1 MGLTARRAEGAA
13 IPLIR
18 LASRLVAS
26 ADGKRARILLV
37 NAGLHIGPESMSIRV
52 AIRHKTHYRYDKPV
66 NLGPHILRL
75 RPAAHSRTPI
85 LGYSLR
91 ILPEQHFI
99 NWQQDPFGN
108 FLARLVFPE
117 KTTHFDFE
125 VEVIADMTAINPFD
139 FFLEESAKEYPFEY
153 DAQLAK
159 ELVPYCELA
168 ESGPLLLAWLEGVDR
183 TKRRTQDF
191 LVDLNQRVWQALKY
205 NIRMEPGVQTCEET
219 LRLACGSCRD
229 SAWLLVLIL
238 RHLGLA
244 ARFVSGYLV
253 QLAADVKSLDG
264 PSGPEADFTDLHA
277 WAEVY
282 VPGAG
287 WIGLDP
293 TSGLFASEN
302 HIPLACTPDPVS
314 AAPVSGAM
322 DACEVNFSFD
332 NSVTRIHEDPRVT
345 KPYRDDQWTAI
356 DALGRAVDAKL
367 AQLDVRLTMGGEPT
381 FVSIDD
387 MESAQWNTA
396 ALGAHKLERAQDLW
410 KRLGKRYAPDGL
422 RYSGQGK
429 WYPGEPLP
437 RWALGI
443 FWRSDGVALW
453 QNPALL
459 ADEGLDYGHT
469 TAHASEFIHLLAQ
482 HLGLPTRHIQPG
494 FEDAL
499 HYLLKEAEIP
509 LNLDP
514 AHADLKDPQ
523 ERRSLADKLSRG
535 LDAAVGYVLPIA
547 RDGVEKRWNSSDWNF
562 RRGRLYLIPGD
573 SPMGLRLPLDSL
585 PWVAEVER
593 ETPWPLDLFAPRGE
607 LPDVYGEVARRFS
620 EFQAEQ
626 EAHPEIHAQ
635 GVADGAMD
643 TAPTPAKVIHTALCV
658 EARGG
663 VLRVFMPPLSALEH
677 YLELIAAIETVAAKQ
692 NTPIILEG
700 YEPPRDWRLQ
710 RLMVTPDPGVIEVN
724 IHPASNWDDL
734 TANTRA
740 LYEEARLARLTTE
753 KFMLDGRHTGT
764 GGGNHVTLG
773 GATPADSPMLRRPD
787 LVMSLVTY
795 WQHHPGLS
803 YLFSG
808 LFIGP
813 TSQAPRVDE
822 GRDEKLYELEIA
834 FQQMPAGETTQLW
847 LVDRLLRNLL
857 VDLSGNTH
865 RSEFSIDKL
874 YSPDSPSGRQGLVEF
889 RGFEMPPHWQMS
901 AAQMLLLRILVARFW
916 ENPYRHKLVRW
927 GTELHDRFMLPHYVR
942 ADLLDVVRD
951 LQESGYPFQAD
962 WLDPYIEFR
971 FPRIGTVKIGDIEI
985 ELRTAIEPWHV
996 LGEELSNVGT
1006 ARFVDSSMERLQVR
1020 VTGLTDSRHV
1030 LTCNGRGVRMKS
1042 TGRHGEYVAGIRYR
1056 AWQPPSALHP
1066 TIGVHSPLVIDLIDT
1081 WTGKA
1086 IGGCA
1091 YHVSHPGG
1099 LSYDVFPVNA
1109 NEAESRRVNRFQDWN
1124 HTPGPLRVP
1133 PDLAR
1138 LAEFLPAGSGLV
1150 PMAPPPEE
1158 ATNEYPYTLDLRR
1171 RPE

>member
-1 MGLTARRAEGAA
+1 
-13 IPLIR
+13 
-18 LASRLVAS
+18 
-26 ADGKRARILLV
+26 
-37 NAGLHIGPESMSIRV
+37 MSIRV
-52 AIRHKTHYRYDKPV
+52 AIRHKTHYQYDRPV
-66 NLGPHILRL
+66 NMAPHILRL
-75 RPAAHSRTPI
+75 RPAPHSRTPI

-91 ILPEQHFI
+91 IRPEKHFI

-108 FLARLVFPE
+108 YLARLVFPE

-125 VEVIADMTAINPFD
+125 VEVIADMTVINPFD
-139 FFLEESAKEYPFEY
+139 FFLEEYAKDYPFEY
-153 DAQLAK
+153 DEQLTK
-159 ELVPYCELA
+159 ELVPYCERV
-168 ESGPLLLAWLEGVDR
+168 ESGPLLMAWLKEVEHTPR
-183 TKRRTQDF
+183 STQDF
-191 LVDLNQRVWQALKY
+191 LVDINQQVWKALQY

-219 LRLACGSCRD
+219 LALGRGSCRD
-229 SAWLLVLIL
+229 SAWLLVQIL
-238 RHLGLA
+238 RHLGFA

-253 QLAADVKSLDG
+253 QLTADLKSLDG

-287 WIGLDP
+287 WLGLDP
-293 TSGLFASEN
+293 TSGLFAGEN

-314 AAPVSGAM
+314 AAPVTGAT
-322 DACEVNFSFD
+322 DKCEVTFSFD
-332 NSVTRIHEDPRVT
+332 NSVVRIHEDPRVT
-345 KPYRDDQWTAI
+345 KPYRDDQWLAI

-367 AQLDVRLTMGGEPT
+367 SENDVRLTMGGEPT

-396 ALGAHKLERAQDLW
+396 ALGPHKLERARDLW
-410 KRLGKRYAPDGL
+410 KRLSNHFAPNGL
-422 RYSGQGK
+422 KFSGQGK

-443 FWRSDGVALW
+443 FWRGDGVPLW
-453 QNPALL
+453 KNPELL
-459 ADEGLDYGHT
+459 ADEGKSYGHT
-469 TAHASEFIHLLAQ
+469 SATAAAFMEALCSR
-482 HLGLPTRHIQPG
+482 LGLPAAYSQAG
-494 FEDAL
+494 YEDAL
-499 HYLLKEAEIP
+499 HYLLKEAEHP
-509 LNLDP
+509 ANLDL
-514 AHADLKDPQ
+514 AKINLKDPI

-535 LDAAVGYVLPIA
+535 LDEPVGYVLPIA
-547 RDGVEKRWNSSDWNF
+547 WDDSGNGWKSSVWRF

-573 SPMGLRLPLDSL
+573 SPLGLRLPLDSL
-585 PWVAEVER
+585 PWVAEAER
-593 ETPWPLDLFAPRGE
+593 EPTWPLDLFAPRGE
-607 LPDVYGEVARRFS
+607 LPDSYGEVARRYS
-620 EFQAEQ
+620 EFQPAR
-626 EAHPEIHAQ
+626 EAHPEIQEQ
-635 GVADGAMD
+635 GLAAPPLSQRGAGGD
-643 TAPTPAKVIHTALCV
+643 FSDAGTDATTNHPRPPLAKGGATVIHTALCV

-663 VLRVFMPPLSALEH
+663 VVRIFMPPVSTLEQ
-677 YLELIAAIETVAAKQ
+677 YLELTAAIEQVAAQ
-692 NTPIILEG
+692 SDTPVILEG

-724 IHPASNWDDL
+724 IHPASSWDDFIG
-734 TANTRA
+734 NTRV

-808 LFIGP
+808 MFIGP

-834 FQQMPAGETTQLW
+834 FQQMPTGETSQLW

-857 VDLSGNTH
+857 VDLTGNTH

-874 YSPDSPSGRQGLVEF
+874 YSPDSPTGRLGLVEF

-901 AAQMLLLRILVARFW
+901 ATQALLLRILVARFW
-916 ENPYRHKLVRW
+916 EKSYRHKLVRW

-951 LQESGYPFQAD
+951 IQESGTPFQAD
-962 WLDPYIEFR
+962 WLDPFIEFR
-971 FPRIGTVKIGDIEI
+971 FPRIGTVNIDDIEI

-1006 ARFVDSSMERLQVR
+1006 ARFVDSSVERIQLLVS
-1020 VTGLTDSRHV
+1020 GLSGNRYV
-1030 LTCNGRGVRMKS
+1030 VACNGRRVPLKS

-1099 LSYDVFPVNA
+1099 RSYDTFPINA
-1109 NEAESRRVNRFQDWN
+1109 NEAESRRVNRYQDWN
-1124 HTPGPLRVP
+1124 HTPGPVQVP

-1138 LAEFLPAGSGLV
+1138 VAEFIPEGGGLRL
-1150 PMAPPPEE
+1150 MAPPPEE
-1158 ATNEYPYTLDLRR
+1158 PTLEYPYTLDLRR
-1171 RPE
+1171 KPE